1 MQSTLRMSNTPEYT
15 SGVIPH
21 AELNRY
27 VNLKLAALGEPPS
40 LATVE
45 PEFMALAA
53 PLVRNH
59 FEKDELFGWPLC
71 AVDQRIQAFL
81 DSYLGDVCPNGIA
94 RLPRRS
100 LVLDRPGL
108 ARTLALPPGRDFF
121 ASPFLTSYR
130 IAQGVLHN
138 PKNDRRTTQ
147 GVFHVA
153 EGGLP
158 IALDKQAVPK
168 RTFALLLAAALR
180 PPKELLVLP
189 YTSEQVDG
197 AHAFVSLLMRPLVCP
212 ATERDP
218 RKSMEVRFFAPGTL
232 VSNLDFVEAIFGNAG
247 DPFLAENDAAL
258 DAAGWTGHTGCVI
271 LAPHLVGLKKKA
283 LGLPHF
289 EQASLRQRRDG
300 MCYRDDDE
308 VYNNGS
314 AFKITCR
321 DHRGVIVTL
330 IADNYYGYCKKEV
343 KTQISYAANL
353 FGACEEEHSGGV
365 IAHPSYVLGNDFDEA
380 SLDLKR
386 TTFTQLL
393 QILGPRA
400 VLRPEGYAVD
410 ATYPDCLYIPENSS
424 FSVRE
429 ACVR

>member
-1 MQSTLRMSNTPEYT
+1 MS
-15 SGVIPH
+15 
-21 AELNRY
+21 R
-27 VNLKLAALGEPPS
+27 
-40 LATVE
+40 
-45 PEFMALAA
+45 
-53 PLVRNH
+53 
-59 FEKDELFGWPLC
+59 
-71 AVDQRIQAFL
+71 
-81 DSYLGDVCPNGIA
+81 
-94 RLPRRS
+94 RRS

-108 ARTLALPPGRDFF
+108 ARILALPPRADSFRF
-121 ASPFLTSYR
+121 AVLTSYR

-168 RTFALLLAAALR
+168 RTFALLLAAALK
-180 PPKELLVLP
+180 PPSELLLLP
-189 YTSEQVDG
+189 YTSDQAEN

-212 ATERDP
+212 ATDRDP

-232 VSNLDFVEAIFGNAG
+232 VSNLDFVETIFGNGG
-247 DPFLAENDAAL
+247 DPFLPENDAAL

-271 LAPHLVGLKKKA
+271 LAPHLVGLRKKD

-289 EQASLRQRRDG
+289 EQASPRQRRDG
-300 MCYRDDDE
+300 MCYRDEDE
-308 VYNNGS
+308 LYNGGS

-321 DHRGVIVTL
+321 DARGVIVTL

-365 IAHPSYVLGNDFDEA
+365 IAQPSYVLGNDFNEA
-380 SLDLKR
+380 QSLDLKR
-386 TTFTQLL
+386 TSFAQMLR
-393 QILGPRA
+393 ILGPRA
-400 VLRPEGYAVD
+400 VLKPEGYAVD
-410 ATYPDCLYIPENSS
+410 ATYPECVYVPENSA
-424 FSVRE
+424 FAVRE
-429 ACVR
+429 PPCAGATKRVNTGSRSGRARSTCCPPATP